1 MEQEQFSGGT
11 FLGNWGRLHND
22 AKQILYKDPEVRK
35 GIDTLAQAMGSI
47 SEQQRQLANASGTAG
62 QLANILFGGGA
73 IAAVANPAAIPS
85 LVGIMLSSNASAR
98 LLTNQKFIKWLAQGP
113 TLRTPSAIRQ
123 WIARGSAIGIPQVLN
138 EQ

>member
-1 MEQEQFSGGT
+1 
-11 FLGNWGRLHND
+11 
-22 AKQILYKDPEVRK
+22 
-35 GIDTLAQAMGSI
+35 
-47 SEQQRQLANASGTAG
+47 
-62 QLANILFGGGA
+62 
-73 IAAVANPAAIPS
+73 
-85 LVGIMLSSNASAR
+85 MLSRRLTQPLITSFIGAALASNGAAR